1 LLLFPMVLA
10 AQAAAGGAVY
20 TRGIGQITATS
31 SKGLDAVTGP
41 VALTAVIMILAAHR
55 TAGRSRL
62 MSWVDWGLIG
72 TFIALTGLTGSRAG
86 PISLLVL
93 LTLAHTHRGG
103 GVRAVVVSLVV
114 MGMFGVGVLEY
125 RTAARGAQSTDSAS
139 DILLGDMTVA
149 AFTVGATAAAV
160 PSDMPYQNGRT
171 LGAAALRQ
179 LPSPIAIPL
188 FGPAHDTGTW
198 KFREIIGLSNPNFG
212 VGFSLPADGYLNF
225 GRVGVFGICGLLGML
240 FAWAYPRL
248 DFASGRPLGLF
259 YPVLVASLPFGLR
272 SDALGTTKNL
282 LYAMIVLAV
291 IMVASRASTPGQS
304 SIAVSTPRRQRQP
317 VRA

>member
-1 LLLFPMVLA
+1 
-10 AQAAAGGAVY
+10 
-20 TRGIGQITATS
+20 
-31 SKGLDAVTGP
+31 
-41 VALTAVIMILAAHR
+41 
-55 TAGRSRL
+55 
-62 MSWVDWGLIG
+62 
-72 TFIALTGLTGSRAG
+72 
-86 PISLLVL
+86 
-93 LTLAHTHRGG
+93 
-103 GVRAVVVSLVV
+103 VSLVV